1 MAPRAVKRSGGSRG
15 RGSAGR
21 SSTAGRRGRASV
33 GRAPS
38 TGRRRP
44 EGKRTAGA
52 GRADAQPVAGT
63 SSGGPGRAS
72 STRGARSSVASGER
86 VTDPAAKIDPGAAT
100 RDSARTSSGSKRFAG
115 DTLERVWVPDRESWR
130 AWLEKHQAREAG
142 VWLVSFKK
150 ATGKPRVE
158 YEHAVEEAL
167 CFGWIDSLVRTLD
180 DERAMQL
187 FTPRKPRS
195 PWSRPNKVRVE
206 RLIAAG
212 LMRPAG
218 LAKIEQARRDGSW
231 DVYAVA
237 ESLELP
243 PDLRAAF
250 ESGPP
255 GARSSWDA
263 FSPSSRRAILWWVHS
278 AKRPE
283 TRAQRIAQ
291 VVSEA
296 ARGRRAN
303 FPEDRR

>member
-1 MAPRAVKRSGGSRG
+1 MAPRAVRRTGDSRG

-21 SSTAGRRGRASV
+21 SGKAATSKKAAAAGL
-33 GRAPS
+33 
-38 TGRRRP
+38 
-44 EGKRTAGA
+44 RTARPGK
-52 GRADAQPVAGT
+52 GRTSGT
-63 SSGGPGRAS
+63 AKP
-72 STRGARSSVASGER
+72 SGE
-86 VTDPAAKIDPGAAT
+86 
-100 RDSARTSSGSKRFAG
+100 SKRFAG
-115 DTLERVWVPDRESWR
+115 DALERLALTDRASWR
-130 AWLEKHQAREAG
+130 AWLEEHHARVAG

-167 CFGWIDSLVRTLD
+167 CFGWIDSLERTLD
-180 DERAMQL
+180 EKRAMQL

-195 PWSRPNKVRVE
+195 PWSMSNKIRVE
-206 RLIAAG
+206 RLVAAG

-218 LAKIEQARRDGSW
+218 LAKIEQARHDGSW
-231 DVYAVA
+231 DAYAVA

-303 FPEDRR
+303 FPEDRA

>member
-1 MAPRAVKRSGGSRG
+1 VRSVAKS
-15 RGSAGR
+15 
-21 SSTAGRRGRASV
+21 
-33 GRAPS
+33 
-38 TGRRRP
+38 RRP
-44 EGKRTAGA
+44 VTA
-52 GRADAQPVAGT
+52 R
-63 SSGGPGRAS
+63 
-72 STRGARSSVASGER
+72 
-86 VTDPAAKIDPGAAT
+86 AKIDPAAAVRETAGA
-100 RDSARTSSGSKRFAG
+100 SGESKRFAG
-115 DTLERVWVPDRESWR
+115 DALERLWVPDRASWR
-130 AWLEKHQAREAG
+130 TWLEKHHARDAG

-206 RLIAAG
+206 RLLAAG

-250 ESGPP
+250 ASGPP

-263 FSPSSRRAILWWVHS
+263 FSPPSRRAILWWVHS

>member
-1 MAPRAVKRSGGSRG
+1 MRRSGHSRG
-15 RGSAGR
+15 RRPAGR
-21 SSTAGRRGRASV
+21 SSTTGRGKSAAGPERRQPRRG
-33 GRAPS
+33 
-38 TGRRRP
+38 
-44 EGKRTAGA
+44 AG
-52 GRADAQPVAGT
+52 GT
-63 SSGGPGRAS
+63 SGKTG
-72 STRGARSSVASGER
+72 TSGER
-86 VTDPAAKIDPGAAT
+86 
-100 RDSARTSSGSKRFAG
+100 KRFAG
-115 DTLERVWVPDRESWR
+115 DALERLALTDRASWR
-130 AWLEKHQAREAG
+130 AWLEEHHARVAG

-167 CFGWIDSLVRTLD
+167 CFGWIDSLERTLD
-180 DERAMQL
+180 EKRAMQL

-195 PWSRPNKVRVE
+195 PWSTSNKIRVE
-206 RLIAAG
+206 RLVAAG

-218 LAKIEQARRDGSW
+218 LAKIEQARHDGSW
-231 DVYAVA
+231 DAYAVA

-303 FPEDRR
+303 FPEDRA

>member
-1 MAPRAVKRSGGSRG
+1 VAPRTVRRSGGSRG
-15 RGSAGR
+15 RGSQRRSGKTATSKKAAAAGLR
-21 SSTAGRRGRASV
+21 KA
-33 GRAPS
+33 
-38 TGRRRP
+38 RP
-44 EGKRTAGA
+44 GA
-52 GRADAQPVAGT
+52 GRTSGTAETSGESRRFAADA
-63 SSGGPGRAS
+63 
-72 STRGARSSVASGER
+72 
-86 VTDPAAKIDPGAAT
+86 
-100 RDSARTSSGSKRFAG
+100 
-115 DTLERVWVPDRESWR
+115 LERLSLSDRASWR
-130 AWLEKHQAREAG
+130 AWLEGNHGRVAG

-150 ATGKPRVE
+150 ATGKPRLE

-180 DERAMQL
+180 EERAMQL

-195 PWSRPNKVRVE
+195 QWSKPNKIRVE
-206 RLIAAG
+206 RLVAAG
-212 LMRPAG
+212 LMHPAG

-231 DVYAVA
+231 DAYAVA

-243 PDLRAAF
+243 PDLCRAF

-255 GARSSWDA
+255 GSRSSWDA

-283 TRAQRIAQ
+283 TRARRVAQ